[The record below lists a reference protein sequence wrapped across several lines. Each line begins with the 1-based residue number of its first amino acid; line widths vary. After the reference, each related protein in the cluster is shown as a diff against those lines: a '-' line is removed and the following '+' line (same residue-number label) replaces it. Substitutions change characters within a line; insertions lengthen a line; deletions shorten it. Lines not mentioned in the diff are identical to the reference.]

1 MRFTFSLIFCI
12 LNSTHGFQI
21 FIVYLIISK
30 KRRKILKEKLDI
42 LKKKEFFLQI
52 KKSLSIKSESLSHQG
67 SDDENSRQ
75 NKRKIK
81 PVDSTDSTINFVQKS
96 LESFQCV
103 FDIKCTLDDVTKG
116 LKKVLSITYSNL

>member
-96 LESFQCV
+96 LESLES
-103 FDIKCTLDDVTKG
+103 D
-116 LKKVLSITYSNL
+116 NR

>member
-52 KKSLSIKSESLSHQG
+52 KKSLSIKSEETQSHQG
-67 SDDENSRQ
+67 SDDENTRQ

-96 LESFQCV
+96 LES
-103 FDIKCTLDDVTKG
+103 LDSDN
-116 LKKVLSITYSNL
+116 I